1 MTSENRALRI
11 LHTSD
16 WHLGKRLH
24 DFDRSQEYE
33 YFRKSLLE
41 SIAEGKPEVM
51 LIAGDIFDN
60 VTPSFDAE
68 KFFGNTL
75 NMIRR
80 ENPDLHIVVT
90 SGNHDSGRK
99 IDNISIYMETC
110 DRLRITGELPVIIS
124 GENGS
129 VMEPDYEKLVYPVY
143 NGETLRAVI
152 VSMPFLTPAGVSG
165 LTLNSD
171 AGDYETAVRNLY
183 QSCLACIRERYPE
196 AREGRVPVIAMG
208 HFYVKNSA
216 IGEQDENKVNILGGE
231 GQVSAQIFDGYD
243 YTALGHI
250 HLRQNIIEKSLAI
263 RYSGSPLPVNFG
275 ELNYS
280 NGVDMVDFRPSSDGK
295 AGFAISVQTK
305 PFKRSVEFIR
315 IPQRG
320 GTAGEDEVFDILDG
334 LSARNEE
341 NVREKNPGGLPFLSV
356 FALYDPEH
364 SAFSTSREFRDVLES
379 KLNNLAGRLARI
391 CDKNVILKTAAS
403 FRNNNGDQDIQDL
416 RDITDPMTLAERMY
430 REVNHGADM
439 SSELRALLSDIIR
452 EAEGTQ
458 ETSGSKGRKKT
469 TAKVMTGK

>member
-1 MTSENRALRI
+1 MTSENTALRI

-24 DFDRSQEYE
+24 DFDRSREYE

-80 ENPDLHIVVT
+80 QYPDLHIVVT

-110 DRLRITGELPVIIS
+110 DRLRITGELPVITS
-124 GENGS
+124 GENGA
-129 VMEPDYEKLVYPVY
+129 VTEPDYEKLVYPVY
-143 NGETLRAVI
+143 NTGTLRAVI
-152 VSMPFLTPAGVSG
+152 AAMPFLTPAGVFG
-165 LTLNSD
+165 LALNSGVD
-171 AGDYETAVRNLY
+171 DYETAVRNLY

-196 AREGRVPVIAMG
+196 AREGRAPVIAMG

-250 HLRQNIIEKSLAI
+250 HLRQNIIENSLAI
-263 RYSGSPLPVNFG
+263 RYSGSPIPVNFG

-280 NGVDMVDFRPSSDGK
+280 NGVDMVDFAPRPDGQ
-295 AGFAISVQTK
+295 AGFALSVHTR
-305 PFKRSVEFIR
+305 PFQRSVEFIR
-315 IPQRG
+315 IPCSG
-320 GTAGEDEVFDILDG
+320 AGSEDEVLERLDA
-334 LSARNEE
+334 LSAETEDNIRQ
-341 NVREKNPGGLPFLSV
+341 KSPGGLPFLSV
-356 FALYDPEH
+356 FALYDPGH
-364 SAFSTSREFRDVLES
+364 SAFGTAGEYREVLES
-379 KLNNLAGRLARI
+379 KLNSLAGRLARI
-391 CDKNVILKTAAS
+391 CEKHVILKTAAS
-403 FRNNNGDQDIQDL
+403 SRKNDGDQDIQDL
-416 RDITDPMTLAERMY
+416 RDITDPMTLADRMY
-430 REVNHGADM
+430 REVHQGQEM
-439 SSELRALLSDIIR
+439 SPELRALFSDIIR

-458 ETSGSKGRKKT
+458 EQASD
-469 TAKVMTGK
+469 

>member
-1 MTSENRALRI
+1 MTSENIALRI

-68 KFFGNTL
+68 KFFGSTL

-80 ENPDLHIVVT
+80 QYPDLHIVVT

-99 IDNISIYMETC
+99 IDNISVYMETC
-110 DRLRITGELPVIIS
+110 DRLRITGELPVITS
-124 GENGS
+124 GENGA
-129 VMEPDYEKLVYPVY
+129 VTEPDYEKLVYPVY
-143 NGETLRAVI
+143 NGESLRAVI
-152 VSMPFLTPAGVSG
+152 AAMPFLTPAGVFG
-165 LTLNSD
+165 LAMNSD

-183 QSCLACIRERYPE
+183 QGCLAFIRERYPE
-196 AREGRVPVIAMG
+196 TREGRAPVIAMG
-208 HFYVKNSA
+208 HFFVKNSA

-250 HLRQNIIEKSLAI
+250 HLRQNIIENSLAI
-263 RYSGSPLPVNFG
+263 RYAGSPIPVNFG

-280 NGVDMVDFRPSSDGK
+280 NGVDMVDFAPRPDGQ
-295 AGFAISVQTK
+295 AGFALSVHTR
-305 PFKRSVEFIR
+305 PFQRSVEFIR
-315 IPQRG
+315 IPCSG
-320 GTAGEDEVFDILDG
+320 AGSEDEVLERLDA
-334 LSARNEE
+334 LSAETEDSIRQ
-341 NVREKNPGGLPFLSV
+341 KSPGGLPFLSV

-364 SAFSTSREFRDVLES
+364 SAFGTAGEYREVLES
-379 KLNNLAGRLARI
+379 RLNSLAGRLARI

-403 FRNNNGDQDIQDL
+403 SRKNDGDQDIQDL
-416 RDITDPMTLAERMY
+416 RDITDPMTLADRMY
-430 REVNHGADM
+430 REVHQGQEM
-439 SSELRALLSDIIR
+439 SPELRALFSDIIR

-458 ETSGSKGRKKT
+458 EQASEN
-469 TAKVMTGK
+469 

>member
-1 MTSENRALRI
+1 MTSENIALRI

-68 KFFGNTL
+68 KFFGSTL

-80 ENPDLHIVVT
+80 QYPDLHIVVT

-129 VMEPDYEKLVYPVY
+129 VTEPDYEKLVYPVY
-143 NGETLRAVI
+143 NGATLRAVI

-165 LTLNSD
+165 LNLNSGAD
-171 AGDYETAVRNLY
+171 DYETAVRNLY
-183 QSCLACIRERYPE
+183 QSCLAYIRERNPE
-196 AREGRVPVIAMG
+196 ARDGRVPLIAMG

-250 HLRQNIIEKSLAI
+250 HLRQNIIENSLAI

-280 NGVDMVDFRPSSDGK
+280 NGVDMVDFRPSPDGK
-295 AGFAISVQTK
+295 AGFEISVLTK
-305 PFKRSVEFIR
+305 PFQRSVEFIR

-320 GTAGEDEVFDILDG
+320 GAASEDEVFDILDG
-334 LSARNEE
+334 LSVQNE
-341 NVREKNPGGLPFLSV
+341 
-356 FALYDPEH
+356 DPEH
-364 SAFSTSREFRDVLES
+364 SAFGTVGEFREVLES

-391 CDKNVILKTAAS
+391 CDKNVILKTATAL
-403 FRNNNGDQDIQDL
+403 RKNVGDQDIQNL

-430 REVNHGADM
+430 REVNQGEEM
-439 SSELRALLSDIIR
+439 SPELRALLSDIIR

-458 ETSGSKGRKKT
+458 EQASEN
-469 TAKVMTGK
+469 